1 MGPLPTGNLKQLI
14 VLGHEAIRAK
24 TRAPQG
30 QGNQEEGWTVSGN
43 TSIQEHIM
51 FDMFVM
57 Q

>member
-14 VLGHEAIRAK
+14 VLGQEAIPAK

-30 QGNQEEGWTVSGN
+30 QGNQEEDWTVSGN
-43 TSIQEHIM
+43 TSIQEHII